1 MVTRVVDN
9 ISELIANTPMMRLG
23 RWGKDLPCEVIGK
36 LEAFNPNW
44 SVKDRIGL
52 AMIDQ
57 AEKDG
62 KLKPGGTIIE
72 PTSGN
77 TGIGLAMIAA
87 VRGYQCILC
96 MPSSMSME
104 RRKVM
109 QALGAELVLTDGFEG
124 IPGAMKAADEL
135 MNEMPES
142 WMPQQFDNPAN
153 PMVHYQ
159 TTGPEIWQGL
169 EGKVDI
175 LVAGVGTG
183 GTISGTGKYLKEQ
196 NPAIKVVAVEP
207 SESPVLT
214 GGAMGPHMIQG
225 IGAGFI
231 PANYQGDIVD
241 EVIQVTS
248 EESIETAQELGRA
261 EGFLVGISSGAAA
274 AAVRQ
279 LSESPENAG
288 KRIVAIL
295 PDIGERYISTLL
307 FFRD

>member
-153 PMVHYQ
+153 PMVHYR